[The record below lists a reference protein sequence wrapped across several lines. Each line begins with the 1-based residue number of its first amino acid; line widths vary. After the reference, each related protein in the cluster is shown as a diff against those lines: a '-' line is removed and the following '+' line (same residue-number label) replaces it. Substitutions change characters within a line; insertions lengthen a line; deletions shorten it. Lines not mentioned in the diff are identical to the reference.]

1 MLEVLWLT
9 PVPPDKDGGGGH
21 IRQAHLLTALATKAK
36 VHLVCSRRVRDPDV
50 RVAAASIVE
59 LDANEVDWALQPR
72 WRRRLRDVW
81 LGVSG
86 AEPREVFDFRR
97 VRRAMR
103 PIVANTPADVVIVEY
118 AGLAPLIDE
127 RRSGQTWTLTLH
139 NLASVMSTQE
149 APLVRGFRRR
159 WLSHRDAHTA
169 ERWEREMTSRYD
181 RVLVVSTD
189 DAKALGGP
197 DDRLRVVP
205 NGVDID
211 RYQRN
216 LRPEHGSILFSGA
229 LYTLPNIDGATWLC
243 TEVLPLIKRRIPRA
257 LIQLV
262 GARPPASIVALG
274 DLDGVSLVADV
285 PTMAPFYEAASLVV
299 VPLRI
304 GSGTRLKALEG
315 LATGRPVVGTTIGL
329 AGLDLVD
336 GQHALFADDAQSFAD
351 AVCDIMADPAKAEAL
366 AEAGRELVE
375 RRYSWSR
382 VASEFLDA
390 LPLA

>member
-21 IRQAHLLTALATKAK
+21 IRQAYLLTALSANAK
-36 VHLVCSRRVRDPDV
+36 VHLVCSRAVRDPDV
-50 RVAAASIVE
+50 RSAAASVVE
-59 LDANEVDWALQPR
+59 LDTDEVDWALRPR
-72 WRRRLRDVW
+72 WLRRLRDIW

-103 PIVANTPADVVIVEY
+103 PAVANTPADVVIVEY
-118 AGLAPLIDE
+118 AGLAPLVGE
-127 RRSGQTWTLTLH
+127 RRSGQTWILTLH

-149 APLVRGFRRR
+149 APLVRGWRRR
-159 WLSHRDAHTA
+159 WLSHRDARTA
-169 ERWEREMTSRYD
+169 ERWEREMASRFN

-197 DDRLRVVP
+197 DDRVRVVP

-211 RYQRN
+211 RYQRVP
-216 LRPEHGSILFSGA
+216 RPDHGSILFSGA
-229 LYTLPNIDGATWLC
+229 LYTLPNVDGATWLC
-243 TEVLPLIKRRIPRA
+243 TEVLPLIKRRIPDAR
-257 LIQLV
+257 IQVV
-262 GARPPASIVALG
+262 GARPPASVIALG
-274 DLDGVSLVADV
+274 ELDGVDLDADV
-285 PTMAPFYEAASLVV
+285 PTMAPFFEAAALVV

-315 LATGRPVVGTTIGL
+315 LATGRPVVGTTVGL

-336 GQHALFADDAQSFAD
+336 GQHALFADDAESFAD
-351 AVCDIMADPAKAEAL
+351 AVCDVMTDPAKAEGL
-366 AEAGRELVE
+366 ADAGRELVE
-375 RRYSWSR
+375 RRYSWSK